1 MPVSPGLPRWVAARL
16 LLFSQLRVTPNSEI
30 CSMTTTAFRSSS
42 LHMALGAVTL
52 FLAASAGQAQIAPA
66 TPVAPAARGNS

>member
-16 LLFSQLRVTPNSEI
+16 LLFSHLRVTPNSEI

-52 FLAASAGQAQIAPA
+52 FLSTIPKYI
-66 TPVAPAARGNS
+66 TSHIPFLTVT